1 MSERTAARRG
11 RRGHDSDR
19 GGPLM
24 EFAAMF
30 PFLLLVCVMSIEVF
44 MTFVAAERMESAARA
59 GARVAGEQSRLGAL
73 HTARESLPSWMQ
85 DNAWIVSGDNDSGGY
100 YVEITYYLPVVF
112 SSVPLDLSITR
123 RVDMP
128 HV

>member
-1 MSERTAARRG
+1 
-11 RRGHDSDR
+11 
-19 GGPLM
+19 M

-30 PFLLLVCVMSIEVF
+30 PFLLLICVMSIEVF

-73 HTARESLPSWMQ
+73 DTARDSLPSWMQ
-85 DNAWIVSGDNDSGGY
+85 DHAWIDSGDNDSGGY
-100 YVEITYYLPVVF
+100 YVEITYSLPVVF